1 MTALPPSL
9 PRYQSYSARAT
20 HSVNGSGCFV
30 CLATSTD
37 GETWLKSRLGVLK
50 LKVGLDIN
58 TVWAPSPK
66 MYFCYH
72 CT

>member
-1 MTALPPSL
+1 
-9 PRYQSYSARAT
+9 
-20 HSVNGSGCFV
+20 VNGSGCFV

-66 MYFCYH
+66 MYFC
-72 CT
+72 